1 MAVKAIEVTF
11 RYRRRRRRVASA
23 QNFQGCAPPLSAEYP
38 PNFRDICGLTRARK
52 GVILIRLTTSG
63 RRSPRFER
71 GSFVVPSFARIAFTM
86 AMVAFAFAVPAC
98 DQPPLFGPTSNVDAG
113 ITRPTAD
120 AGLPLDTGVGIG
132 GADAGT
138 DGGSIPPDYSIVV
151 LPDTQYYAAAFP
163 EIFMKQASWIVE
175 NRDAQ
180 QIAFVL
186 HTGDI
191 TQLAKPDEFDTANEV
206 LKGVKADRVWYV
218 PGEHDVAGDN
228 GAAYLQRYGKGTK
241 GGGWYSFDHSGVHFI
256 GLVNVLNLKAGG
268 LGSLGA
274 EQLTWLERD
283 VRGLS
288 SSTPIVLFA
297 HIPLWAVYPE
307 WGWGTDDSEQALA
320 LLKRFGSVTVLNG
333 HIHQIMQKVE
343 GHVSFH
349 TALSTAFPQPAPG
362 TAPGP
367 GPMKVEADVLKNVLG
382 IVDVTFIPGRATL
395 AVVDATLSGQPPAF
409 AAFAHDG
416 MTQREPRKR
425 AVLGANEIG
434 IDNFSFTPSVLTVK
448 RGTTVTWINN
458 DDVPHLIVNVEQR
471 FKQSAVLDT
480 DQRYRVSLTK
490 PGTYNYFCSLHP
502 KMQGRIVVQ

>member
-1 MAVKAIEVTF
+1 MTAHRDRDNAHFDEQGNTRPAGSNFITQNLADDGIDRRGFLRCMAWAGTG
-11 RYRRRRRRVASA
+11 VAW
-23 QNFQGCAPPLSAEYP
+23 
-38 PNFRDICGLTRARK
+38 GLK
-52 GVILIRLTTSG
+52 GGI
-63 RRSPRFER
+63 
-71 GSFVVPSFARIAFTM
+71 
-86 AMVAFAFAVPAC
+86 
-98 DQPPLFGPTSNVDAG
+98 PTSFSVGGLATLTDEQRKSIFFAQISDSHIGFNKDANKDV
-113 ITRPTAD
+113 TATLQEAVAKLNALPQRP
-120 AGLPLDTGVGIG
+120 
-132 GADAGT
+132 
-138 DGGSIPPDYSIVV
+138 
-151 LPDTQYYAAAFP
+151 
-163 EIFMKQASWIVE
+163 
-175 NRDAQ
+175 
-180 QIAFVL
+180 AFVL